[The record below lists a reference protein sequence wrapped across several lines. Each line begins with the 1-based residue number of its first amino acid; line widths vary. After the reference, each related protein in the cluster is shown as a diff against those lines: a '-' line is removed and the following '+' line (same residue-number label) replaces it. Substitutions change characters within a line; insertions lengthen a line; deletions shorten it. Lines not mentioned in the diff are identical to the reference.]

1 MIGEEAEPQITRSD
15 VIKIFSQREAFYE
28 QKYLRMEN
36 EKPETGLACNMGF
49 AKEKGL
55 EPKIKKISKI
65 VLVERRGE
73 QTGLVQTYKRRGSGG
88 RLGRFF
94 KSFFLK
100 KIAFLIPFGSH
111 FARF

>member
-1 MIGEEAEPQITRSD
+1 
-15 VIKIFSQREAFYE
+15 
-28 QKYLRMEN
+28 MEN
-36 EKPETGLACNMGF
+36 ENPETGLACNMGF
-49 AKEKGL
+49 AKKKKKL

-73 QTGLVQTYKRRGSGG
+73 QTSLVQTYKRRGSGG

-100 KIAFLIPFGSH
+100 KIAF
-111 FARF
+111 